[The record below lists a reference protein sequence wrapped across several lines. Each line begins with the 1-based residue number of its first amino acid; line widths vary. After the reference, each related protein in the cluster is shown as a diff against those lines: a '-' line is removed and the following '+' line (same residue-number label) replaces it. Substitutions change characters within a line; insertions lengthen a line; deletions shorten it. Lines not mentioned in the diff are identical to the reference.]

1 MPKNT
6 MTPPPHT
13 PRGMIHGRAA
23 SGEAN
28 LDHEEGGAQVN
39 GFGLGP
45 FVGPL
50 GIFDYDDP
58 VSIRARKYITGTHVL
73 LEEIGIET
81 GVTPNEVVWTKNK
94 ARLYR
99 YRTADGAAG
108 GRRPVPVLLIYGF
121 VLKPYVLD
129 LVPGNSLVEYLV
141 DEGFDVY
148 LLDYGI
154 SGHEDAG
161 LSLEDFVLDYM
172 HGAVQKILETS
183 GAGEISLLGQ
193 SQGGTLCTMYAS
205 LFPGGPLKNLVLLSA
220 PTEFAPRNPGP
231 LGLWTLA
238 SRTSGM
244 YFDPAIVPRFF
255 GNLPTGLASQII
267 NSASSLQGTAVS
279 MSARPLGRRLSIYD
293 TALRAVREWAE
304 RDVSVRSWLAV
315 SKWVDDANPFP
326 GETFRKW
333 VGDFYQRDKL
343 IKGKMKLRGHRMDI
357 NNIGC
362 AVLNVS
368 GKWDCTVPPAQTKAT
383 TAHASG
389 PDKEYVSVNAGHVG
403 MLVGPA
409 AVGSLWPRLRDW
421 LGSRSGQ

>member
-1 MPKNT
+1 MPNNT

-28 LDHEEGGAQVN
+28 LDHEEGGGQVN

-73 LEEIGIET
+73 LKEIGIET

-99 YRTADGAAG
+99 YRPADGAVG

-129 LVPGNSLVEYLV
+129 LVPGNSLVEHLV
-141 DEGFDVY
+141 EQGFDVY
-148 LLDYGI
+148 LLDFGI

-161 LSLEDFVLDYM
+161 VSLEDLVLDYM
-172 HGAVQKILETS
+172 HGAVQNILETS
-183 GAGEISLLGQ
+183 GAREISLFGQ
-193 SQGGTLCTMYAS
+193 SQGGTLCAMYAS
-205 LFPGGPLKNLVLLSA
+205 LFPDGPLKNLVLLSA
-220 PTEFAPRNPGP
+220 PTEFAPLNPGP

-255 GNLPTGLASQII
+255 GNLPTDLASRVI
-267 NSASSLQGTAVS
+267 NSASSLQSTAVS

-315 SKWVDDANPFP
+315 SKWVDDAAPFP
-326 GETFRKW
+326 GEIFRRW

-362 AVLNVS
+362 AMLNVS
-368 GKWDCTVPPAQTKAT
+368 GKWDCSVPPSQTKAT
-383 TAHASG
+383 TRRASG
-389 PDKEYVSVNAGHVG
+389 PDKEYVSLNAGHVG

-409 AVGSLWPRLRDW
+409 AKGSLWPRVREW
-421 LGSRSGQ
+421 LAPRSGQ

>member
-1 MPKNT
+1 MPNNT

-13 PRGMIHGRAA
+13 PRGMLHGRAA

-28 LDHEEGGAQVN
+28 LDHEEGGGQVN
-39 GFGLGP
+39 GYGLGP

-99 YRTADGAAG
+99 YRPADGAAG

-141 DEGFDVY
+141 EEGFDVY
-148 LLDYGI
+148 LLDFGI

-172 HGAVQKILETS
+172 HGAVQNILETS
-183 GAGEISLLGQ
+183 GATEISLFGQ

-238 SRTSGM
+238 SRTSGA

-255 GNLPTGLASQII
+255 GNLPTDLASQII

-304 RDVSVRSWLAV
+304 REVSVRSWLAV

-326 GETFRKW
+326 GETFRRW

-368 GKWDCTVPPAQTKAT
+368 GKWDCSVPPSQTKAT
-383 TAHASG
+383 TRRASG

-409 AVGSLWPRLRDW
+409 AKGSLWPRVREW
-421 LGSRSGQ
+421 LAPRSGQ

>member
-1 MPKNT
+1 MPNHT

-28 LDHEEGGAQVN
+28 LDHEEGGRQVN

-94 ARLYR
+94 ARLFR
-99 YRTADGAAG
+99 YRPANGAAG

-141 DEGFDVY
+141 EEGFDVY
-148 LLDYGI
+148 LLDFGI
-154 SGHEDAG
+154 SGHVDAG
-161 LSLEDFVLDYM
+161 LSLEDLVLDYM
-172 HGAVQKILETS
+172 HGAVQNILETS
-183 GAGEISLLGQ
+183 GAREISLFGQ

-205 LFPGGPLKNLVLLSA
+205 LFPDGPLKNLVLLSA
-220 PTEFAPRNPGP
+220 PTEFAPLNPGL

-238 SRTSGM
+238 SRTSVA
-244 YFDPAIVPRFF
+244 YFDPAIVPRFL
-255 GNLPTGLASQII
+255 GNLPTDLASQVI

-279 MSARPLGRRLSIYD
+279 MVARPLGRRLSIYD
-293 TALRAVREWAE
+293 EALRAVREWAE

-315 SKWVDDANPFP
+315 SKWVDDAAPFP
-326 GETFRKW
+326 GETFRRW

-343 IKGKMKLRGHRMDI
+343 IKGKMKLRGHRVDI
-357 NNIGC
+357 SNIRC

-383 TAHASG
+383 TARASG
-389 PDKEYVSVNAGHVG
+389 QDKEYMSVNAGHVG
-403 MLVGPA
+403 MLVGPTA
-409 AVGSLWPRLRDW
+409 MGSLWPRIRDW
-421 LGSRSGQ
+421 LAPRSGQ